1 MIEAVNENKA
11 MGTPRFGVLI
21 DVVLYKL
28 YVETV
33 SGDSSWFDHGDI
45 GKLFDG
51 SASKGY
57 VAKCLDALAGK
68 QLVEASVGGYSITED
83 GILYVEKHLEDRE
96 SVVFNYKNHGDP
108 WLEKQSVG
116 PRDEDEP
123 ANSSVIDLQE
133 DEWQPLPI
141 DRESP
146 DYEEAIGTLD
156 EAIGVVAGNNGY
168 AESEPDERD
177 NIVEMLRQ
185 GQTAITERQPSRA
198 QIIALVLQPLNFL
211 ARKFSESAI
220 GEIAKIAAVKIV
232 AWLASLI

>member
-1 MIEAVNENKA
+1 
-11 MGTPRFGVLI
+11 MGIPKFGVLK

-28 YVETV
+28 YLETV
-33 SGDSSWFDHGDI
+33 SGESSWFGHGDI
-45 GKLFDG
+45 GKLYDG

-57 VAKCLDALAGK
+57 VIKCLDALAGNS
-68 QLVEASVGGYSITED
+68 LVEASAGGYSITEG

-96 SVVFNYKNHGDP
+96 SVVFNYGNHGDP

-123 ANSSVIDLQE
+123 ANSSNINLRH
-133 DEWQPLPI
+133 DEWEPLPI

-168 AESEPDERD
+168 AESDPDERN
-177 NIVEMLRQ
+177 NIVMSLRQ
-185 GQTAITERQPSRA
+185 GQTAITERQPSKA
-198 QIIALVLQPLNFL
+198 QITALVLQPLNFL

-220 GEIAKIAAVKIV
+220 GEIAKVAAVKII
-232 AWLASLI
+232 AWLASLF